1 MKAGCWIICLF
12 LGVGS
17 VYAQEPLELSEAI
30 KRCLEKNYE
39 IEIQEGLVEQA
50 ENNNSWGEAGRFPSL
65 NLSVSQTNR
74 ASDAIK
80 VGSPFQPLGVTIS
93 NSLDPQVNLNWVLFD
108 GFRAN
113 ITEDRLEQLQ
123 FETQGNADIVLSNTL
138 QALILAYYRTS
149 LEQERLE
156 VFENTLKLSR
166 DKYQYL
172 QSKQSYG
179 AAVTSD
185 VLLEEGNYLTDSVN
199 FINQQLT
206 YKKSFRELNRLM
218 VAKNPNETYE
228 LGVLEAPMNSYEY
241 TDLEQKALA
250 GNIDLKK
257 KYVSQSIIKH
267 EIELSRASSYPK
279 FSMDV
284 NAGTSIGQTD
294 FSNAEFFDQ
303 TTREYVS
310 GPSDPQST
318 VTNNYGLNFSITY
331 NLFNGKKVN
340 RAIKN
345 ALIRENIGD
354 LEIESMKY
362 SLQTDLRN
370 ALDEYQIRQQI
381 YFINKR
387 KMESAKL
394 NLQISEEKFKLGA
407 INSFDFRTVQINYI
421 TAALQELNSRFG
433 LKESEL
439 NLMRLTG
446 GILEVYANNP

>member
-1 MKAGCWIICLF
+1 MRR
-12 LGVGS
+12 VGLL
-17 VYAQEPLELSEAI
+17 VLLVAVFHVAKAQESLNLSEAV
-30 KRCLEKNYE
+30 KRCLENNYE
-39 IEIQEGLVEQA
+39 IEIQENLVEQA
-50 ENNNSWGEAGRFPSL
+50 ENNNSWGEAGRLPSL

-74 ASDAIK
+74 ASDAIQ
-80 VGSPFQPLGVTIS
+80 VGSPFQALGVTLS
-93 NSLDPQVNLNWVLFD
+93 NSLDPQLNLNWVLFD

-113 ITEDRLEQLQ
+113 ITKDRLEQLQ
-123 FETQGNADIVLSNTL
+123 LETQGNADIVLSNTI

-166 DKYQYL
+166 DKYQYVK
-172 QSKQSYG
+172 SKQSYG
-179 AAVTSD
+179 AAVTSE

-199 FINQQLT
+199 YINQQLT
-206 YKKSFRELNRLM
+206 YNQSFRELNKLM
-218 VAKNPNETYE
+218 VAKNPNETYS
-228 LGVLEAPMNSYEY
+228 LDVLEPAVNTYAYS
-241 TDLEQKALA
+241 DLEQKAFA
-250 GNIDLKK
+250 ENIDLKK
-257 KYVSQSIIKH
+257 KYISQSIIKH

-279 FSMDV
+279 FSMDINV
-284 NAGTSIGQTD
+284 GTSIGQTD

-310 GPSDPQST
+310 GPSEPQSN

-345 ALIRENIGD
+345 AIVRESIGD

-362 SLQTDLRN
+362 SLTTDLSN
-370 ALDEYQIRQQI
+370 ALDEYNFRQQI
-381 YFINKR
+381 YYINKR

-394 NLQISEEKFKLGA
+394 NLDISEEKFKLGA
-407 INSFDFRTVQINYI
+407 INSFDFRTVQVNYL

-439 NLMRLTG
+439 NLLRLTG
-446 GILEVYANNP
+446 GILEVYSNNP